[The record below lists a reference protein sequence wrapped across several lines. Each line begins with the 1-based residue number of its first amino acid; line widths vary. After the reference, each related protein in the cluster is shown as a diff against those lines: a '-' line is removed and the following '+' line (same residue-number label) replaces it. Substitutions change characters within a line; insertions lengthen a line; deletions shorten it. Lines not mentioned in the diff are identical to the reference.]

1 MRSLKFSVG
10 AALMGCALLAQ
21 AGGNVT
27 EGQEKA
33 AACGGCHGE
42 DGNGTAPIF
51 PKLAGQHPSYIYK
64 QLMDFKTQKRVQP
77 TMNAMAEPLSED
89 DMQDIAAFYA
99 SQKLTSESGAFNTS
113 GKNLYFAGNAAS
125 GVPACS
131 GCHSPAGSGN
141 PQAVFP
147 KLHGQYSAYVEKT
160 LHDFKAGERGNDMNA
175 MMRSVAAK
183 LSETEISA
191 VAEYVSTLNH

>member
-1 MRSLKFSVG
+1 
-10 AALMGCALLAQ
+10 MGCALLAQ
-21 AGGNVT
+21 AAGNAT

-42 DGNGTAPIF
+42 DGNGAAPIF

-64 QLMDFKTQKRVQP
+64 QLMDFKTQKRVEP

-99 SQKLTSESGAFNTS
+99 TQKPTSESGAINAR
-113 GKNLYFAGNAAS
+113 GKNLYLAGNAAS

-160 LHDFKAGERGNDMNA
+160 LNDFKAGERGNDMNA

-183 LSETEISA
+183 LSEAEISA